1 VRKFLI
7 FIIAS
12 LITVHNATAQE
23 DVELNAALEK
33 ATAASLSGNV
43 QDVLITTSPRLINI
57 MGGKEAALKMITE
70 LYLSL
75 DKQGIKIDTV
85 INYKEMGIFE
95 GNEIKFS
102 FIPQLLV
109 MSIPDVDKKMLNVT
123 TLMATKEPGT
133 EDWTFIDY
141 NRMSKEDFEFVFPEL
156 KDVIT
161 FPRNISPKPVV
172 IPKEETSHAIDYLMR
187 IIDESAK
194 KGKAMAREQGLI
206 EDYS

>member
-1 VRKFLI
+1 VRKFSI

-12 LITVHNATAQE
+12 LLATHYVSAQE
-23 DVELNAALEK
+23 EADLNAALSK

-43 QDVLITTSPRLINI
+43 QDVLITTNPRLIDM
-57 MGGKEAALKMITE
+57 MGGKEAALQLVAE

-95 GNEIKFS
+95 ANEIKFS

-123 TLMATKEPGT
+123 TLMGTKELGT

-141 NRMSKEDFEFVFPEL
+141 NQMSKEDFEFVVPEL

-161 FPRNISPKPVV
+161 FPRNISRQPVV

-206 EDYS
+206 ED

>member
-1 VRKFLI
+1 MRKFLI

-12 LITVHNATAQE
+12 LLAANYVSAQE
-23 DVELNAALEK
+23 EAELNAALEK

-43 QDVLITTSPRLINI
+43 QDVLITTSPRLIDM
-57 MGGKEAALKMITE
+57 MGGKEAALQLVAE

-75 DKQGIKIDTV
+75 DEQGIKIDTV

-95 GNEIKFS
+95 ADEIKFS

-123 TLMATKEPGT
+123 TLMATKESGT

-141 NRMSKEDFEFVFPEL
+141 NQMSKEDFEFVFPEL

-161 FPRNISPKPVV
+161 FPRNISPKPLV

-194 KGKAMAREQGLI
+194 KGKAMALEQGLTR
-206 EDYS
+206 

>member
-1 VRKFLI
+1 V
-7 FIIAS
+7 S
-12 LITVHNATAQE
+12 AQQE
-23 DVELNAALEK
+23 ADLNAALSK

-43 QDVLITTSPRLINI
+43 QDVLITTNPRLIDM
-57 MGGKEAALKMITE
+57 MGGKEAALLLVAE

-95 GNEIKFS
+95 ANEIKFS

-123 TLMATKEPGT
+123 TLMGTKELGT
-133 EDWTFIDY
+133 EYWTFIDY
-141 NRMSKEDFEFVFPEL
+141 NQMSKEDFDFVFPEL

-161 FPRNISPKPVV
+161 FPRNISLKPLV

-194 KGKAMAREQGLI
+194 KGKAMAREQGWTR
-206 EDYS
+206 D